1 MHRYARLT
9 VVSRLCFSLAIMTL
23 VPAVPR
29 ESLHPAH
36 APSTP
41 TTARP
46 VIRLPTDL
54 SRKQLSSGF
63 SGDNLKSR
71 RVIEGFALA
80 HLLDA
85 YLPRIMSGTF
95 DPTLITTALLPQ
107 QLGLV

>member
-1 MHRYARLT
+1 M
-9 VVSRLCFSLAIMTL
+9 SRLCFSLAIMTL

-29 ESLHPAH
+29 ESLHPTH
-36 APSTP
+36 APLYADHCPPSHQAP
-41 TTARP
+41 DGLVPEAAIP
-46 VIRLPTDL
+46 
-54 SRKQLSSGF
+54 SGF
-63 SGDNLKSR
+63 SGNNPKSR

-95 DPTLITTALLPQ
+95 DPTLTTTALLPQ